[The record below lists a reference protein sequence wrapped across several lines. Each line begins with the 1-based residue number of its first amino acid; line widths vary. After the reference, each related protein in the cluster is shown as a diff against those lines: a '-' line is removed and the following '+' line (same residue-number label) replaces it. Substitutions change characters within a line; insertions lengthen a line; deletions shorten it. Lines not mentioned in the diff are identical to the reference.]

1 MNTYTISLK
10 TKKMKKRL
18 PSTKIMEAIGTS
30 QNKRNP
36 ELYKVLSLK
45 NNSSVQSLMMFKT
58 LLIAKNG
65 T

>member
-1 MNTYTISLK
+1 
-10 TKKMKKRL
+10 
-18 PSTKIMEAIGTS
+18 MEAIGTS

-58 LLIAKNG
+58 LLIAKIG